1 MLDNKP
7 TGLYYVFHEQE
18 IGNRLD
24 PPQPGNAVQLIKE
37 TIMSFAK
44 NTKATLSVIALSFA
58 AAGLAYADDNGRAD
72 ELGQVIAEKTQT
84 AVHATPAVQ
93 AKSTN
98 RDQVKFSRADGGR
111 PDELGQVIAAKN
123 QGFVQDNAALAA
135 TRHTDVHSQGTN

>member
-24 PPQPGNAVQLIKE
+24 PPQPGNAVQLFEE

-44 NTKATLSVIALSFA
+44 NTKATLSVIALSLA

-72 ELGQVIAEKTQT
+72 DLGRVIAEKNQAT
-84 AVHATPAVQ
+84 AHATPAVQ
-93 AKSTN
+93 AKSQT

-111 PDELGQVIAAKN
+111 ADEMGQVIAAKS
-123 QGFVQDNAALAA
+123 QGFVQDNTALAA
-135 TRHTDVHSQGTN
+135 TRHTEVHSQGTN